1 MVRYAAA
8 LVALATAPLLVASA
22 PSECYRW
29 KNVKIGGGGGFVDG
43 IVFNPTASGVAYA
56 RTDIG
61 GAYRLNA
68 DDTWTPLLDWVD
80 STNWN
85 YMGVDAIA
93 TDPIDTNR
101 VVAAVGLYTNDWD
114 PNMGS
119 ILRSSDK
126 GNTWSA
132 TKLPFKVGG
141 NMPGRGMGERLA
153 IDPNSN
159 NIIYFGARS
168 GNGLWKS
175 TDYGATW
182 AKVTSFT
189 SVGTF
194 VPNPSSSNS
203 YDRDIVGIA
212 WVTFD
217 STSGT
222 RGSATPRI
230 FVGVADTS
238 NSIWVSTNGGST
250 WSLVSGQPSQSYLPH
265 KGVLSPSDGFL
276 YITYSDGAGPYDGT
290 LGAVWKYNIASG
302 AWTDIT
308 PATGSD
314 LYYGFGGF
322 AVDLKKPGTIM
333 VAALNAWWPEGIMFR
348 STDGGSTWTKNWDW
362 AGYPTRTKRFT
373 MDSSLAPW
381 LSDPADEVPEPFGWM
396 MEALVID
403 PHNSDHWLY
412 GTGATIYGGRDL
424 TKWDTGGNVTVK
436 SLADGIEETAVL
448 DLLSPTTQHVKLVS
462 SIGDI
467 NGFIHDNLDTPRTS
481 QSQFHNPKFAT
492 TFSLAY
498 AGNKPL
504 NYVRVGGDAGN
515 IALSTDGGVS
525 WYTYS
530 AGSSTTG
537 TTGTVSYSANADT
550 IIWSTGNVGVVRST
564 NSGSFT
570 TVSSLP
576 SYAYVAADRRDNTVF
591 YGAYA
596 GRFYVSR
603 DTGATF
609 TQTATLG
616 GSTSYKIVANP
627 TLAGDVWAS
636 TDDGLYHS
644 TNFGTSFTKITGPTW
659 VAHFD
664 LGAPKTSGAY
674 WSIAAMATIDGK
686 KALYRSDDS
695 GASWVQI
702 NDASMGF
709 GTAESNRIAVDY
721 VQYGRIFIGGGNGR
735 GIFYGVPGTGCGTST
750 TTTTSRTTTASP
762 TTTSTSSRTTTT
774 SSRVTTT
781 SSRTTTTSS
790 RTTAT
795 SSRTTTPSTTSRTT
809 TTPVTT
815 TASRTATTTSRTTTT
830 SAGGA
835 LQTQWGQCGGIG
847 WTGPTACAPPA
858 TCVVGNPYYSQC
870 L

>member
-1 MVRYAAA
+1 MARFVTALLAVAAA
-8 LVALATAPLLVASA
+8 PFLVSSA
-22 PSECYRW
+22 PSECYKW

-43 IVFNPTASGVAYA
+43 IVFNPTASGIAYA

-101 VVAAVGLYTNDWD
+101 VVMAVGLYTNEWD

-119 ILRSSDK
+119 ILRSIDR
-126 GNTWSA
+126 GATWSA

-153 IDPNSN
+153 IDPNLNS
-159 NIIYFGARS
+159 IIYFGARS

-182 AKVTSFT
+182 AKVSSFT

-194 VPNPSSSNS
+194 VPNPSDSSS
-203 YDRDIVGIA
+203 YNRDIVGIA

-217 STSGT
+217 PTSGAK
-222 RGSATPRI
+222 GSATPRI
-230 FVGVADTS
+230 FVGVADKS
-238 NSIWVSTNGGST
+238 NSIWVSSNGGSS

-265 KGVLSPSDGFL
+265 KGVLSPSDHTL

-290 LGAVWKYNIASG
+290 LGAVWKYNIAAG
-302 AWTDIT
+302 TWTDIT
-308 PATGSD
+308 PVTGSD
-314 LYYGFGGF
+314 LYFGFGGF

-333 VAALNAWWPEGIMFR
+333 VAALNAWWPEGIIFR
-348 STDGGSTWTKNWDW
+348 SINSGSTWTKNWDW
-362 AGYPTRTKRFT
+362 TTYPDRSKRYT
-373 MDSSLAPW
+373 MDPSLAPW
-381 LSDPADEVPEPFGWM
+381 LADPADDPPENIGWM
-396 MEALVID
+396 MESLVID
-403 PHNSDHWLY
+403 PFNSDHWLY

-424 TKWDTGGNVTVK
+424 TKWDAGSTITIK
-436 SLADGIEETAVL
+436 SLADGVEETAIL
-448 DLLSPTTQHVKLVS
+448 DLLSPPSQNVKLVS
-462 SIGDI
+462 SVGDI
-467 NGFIHDNLDTPRTS
+467 CGFIHDDLDTPRTS
-481 QSQFHNPKFAT
+481 VSQFHNPKFAT

-504 NYVRVGGDAGN
+504 NLVRVGGDAGN

-525 WYTYS
+525 WS
-530 AGSSTTG
+530 SHPQSSSTTG
-537 TTGTVSYSANADT
+537 SNGIVSYSANADT
-550 IIWSTGNVGVVRST
+550 IVWSTTNIGVIRSS

-570 TVSSLP
+570 TISSLP
-576 SYAYVAADRRDNTVF
+576 ANAYVTGDRRDNTVF
-591 YGAYA
+591 YAASGNK
-596 GRFYVSR
+596 FYVSR
-603 DTGATF
+603 DTGSTF

-616 GSTSYKIVANP
+616 GSTNYKIVPNP
-627 TLAGDVWAS
+627 GTAGDVWAS
-636 TDDGLYHS
+636 TDGGLFHS
-644 TNFGTSFTKITGPTW
+644 TNYGTTFTQISGPTW
-659 VAHFD
+659 CAHFD
-664 LGAPKTSGAY
+664 LGAPKTTGGY

-686 KALYRSDDS
+686 KALYRSDDA

-702 NDASMGF
+702 NDATMGF

-721 VQYGRIFIGGGNGR
+721 KQYGRVFIGGGNGR
-735 GIFYGVPGTGCGTST
+735 GIFYGVPGTGCSGSGTTST
-750 TTTTSRTTTASP
+750 TSRTTIAASTTRTTMTTTTSRVV
-762 TTTSTSSRTTTT
+762 TTTSSSSSRRTSTTSSRTTTTSSRPVTTSSRTTTT

-781 SSRTTTTSS
+781 
-790 RTTAT
+790 
-795 SSRTTTPSTTSRTT
+795 
-809 TTPVTT
+809 PVTT
-815 TASRTATTTSRTTTT
+815 TRTTT
-830 SAGGA
+830 GGGPV
-835 LQTQWGQCGGIG
+835 QTLYGQCGGIG

-858 TCVVGNPYYSQC
+858 ACQSGNPYYSQC

>member
-1 MVRYAAA
+1 MVRYASA
-8 LVALATAPLLVASA
+8 LLALATGPLLAASA
-22 PSECYRW
+22 ASQCYNW

-68 DDTWTPLLDWVD
+68 DDSWTPLLDWVD

-101 VVAAVGLYTNDWD
+101 VVMAVGLYTNDWD
-114 PNMGS
+114 PNMGT
-119 ILRSSDK
+119 ILRSTDK

-132 TKLPFKVGG
+132 TQLPFKVGG
-141 NMPGRGMGERLA
+141 NMPARGMGERLA

-203 YDRDIVGIA
+203 YDRDIVGIS

-217 STSGT
+217 STSGSK
-222 RGSATPRI
+222 GSATPRI
-230 FVGVADTS
+230 FVGVADKS
-238 NSIWVSTNGGST
+238 NSIWVSTNSGST
-250 WSLVSGQPSQSYLPH
+250 WSLVSGQPSQNYLPH
-265 KGVLSPSDGFL
+265 KGVLSPSDRLL
-276 YITYSDGAGPYDGT
+276 YITYSDGPGPYDGT

-308 PATGSD
+308 PVTGSD

-322 AVDLKKPGTIM
+322 AVDIKKPGTIM
-333 VAALNAWWPEGIMFR
+333 VAALNSWWPEGLIFR
-348 STDGGSTWTKNWDW
+348 STNSGATWTRAWDW
-362 AGYPTRTKRFT
+362 SGSSRTKRFT

-381 LSDPADEVPEPFGWM
+381 LSDPADEVPEPIGWM

-403 PHNSDHWLY
+403 PFDSDHWLY

-424 TKWDTGGNVTVK
+424 TKWDSGGVVTIK
-436 SLADGIEETAVL
+436 SLADGIEETAIL
-448 DLLSPTTQHVKLVS
+448 GLLSPPTQHVKLVS
-462 SIGDI
+462 SVGDI

-481 QSQFHNPKFAT
+481 ASQFHNPKFAT
-492 TFSLAY
+492 TFSLDY
-498 AGNKPL
+498 AGNQPL

-515 IALSTDGGVS
+515 IAVSTNGGVS
-525 WYTYS
+525 W
-530 AGSSTTG
+530 SSHSQSSG
-537 TTGTVSYSANADT
+537 TTGSNGIVSYSANANT
-550 IIWSTGNVGVVRST
+550 IVWSTTNIGVIRSA
-564 NSGSFT
+564 NGGSFT

-576 SYAYVAADRRDNTVF
+576 ANAFVAADRRDNTVF
-591 YGAYA
+591 YAVSGNK
-596 GRFYVSR
+596 FYVSK

-609 TQTATLG
+609 TQTAALS
-616 GSTSYKIVANP
+616 GSWGYKIVPNP
-627 TLAGDVWAS
+627 STAGDVWVS
-636 TDDGLYHS
+636 TDGGLFRS
-644 TNFGTSFTKITGPTW
+644 TNTGTSFTTISGPTW
-659 VAHFD
+659 AAHFD

-686 KALYRSDDS
+686 KGLYRSDDT
-695 GASWVQI
+695 GVTWVQI
-702 NDASMGF
+702 NDATMGF
-709 GTAESNRIAVDY
+709 GTAESNRVAVDY
-721 VQYGRIFIGGGNGR
+721 SVYGRIFVGGGNGR
-735 GIFYGVPGTGCGTST
+735 GIFYGTPCSGTTTSTTTAATTTRTTTTSPTTTRVSTTPST
-750 TTTTSRTTTASP
+750 TTTTTTTLRTSTTTSP
-762 TTTSTSSRTTTT
+762 TTTTRSSTTTT
-774 SSRVTTT
+774 RAS
-781 SSRTTTTSS
+781 
-790 RTTAT
+790 
-795 SSRTTTPSTTSRTT
+795 TTPSTTTTTTTTTRTT
-809 TTPVTT
+809 TTTT
-815 TASRTATTTSRTTTT
+815 
-830 SAGGA
+830 AGGA
-835 LQTQWGQCGGIG
+835 LQTQWGQCGGQG

-858 TCVVGNPYYSQC
+858 SCVSSNPYYSQC